1 MGMQKENVPIIIRG
15 YMENEIREKG
25 FSGFSGNQLK
35 IFAIIAMTMDHLAA
49 TIWPGY
55 DNKAWWLLCIHLIGR
70 LAAPTMWFM
79 VAEGYHYTRNFRK
92 YLQRL
97 FIFAVL
103 AHFAYNFCFGISP
116 IPFRGSVLNQTSV
129 IWPLFLAAIGLYIYD
144 DEKRSFPLKNWQK
157 TAILLVL
164 CLLAFPSDWSC
175 FPVLCT
181 LHIYQNRGNLRKQ
194 VLGMVAYISMYVIV
208 WCLCIDVVY
217 GLIQFGIIIVWPFM
231 HFYNGTRGKAR
242 WMKWF
247 FYVFYVGHLVLC
259 GILRLILHS
268 NVTTIVGG

>member
-1 MGMQKENVPIIIRG
+1 
-15 YMENEIREKG
+15 MENEIREKG

-55 DNKAWWLLCIHLIGR
+55 DNKAWWLLGIHLIGR

-116 IPFRGSVLNQTSV
+116 IPFRDSVLNQTSV

-259 GILRLILHS
+259 GILRQILHS

>member
-1 MGMQKENVPIIIRG
+1 
-15 YMENEIREKG
+15 MENEIREKG

-35 IFAIIAMTMDHLAA
+35 IFAIIAMTMDHLAS

-55 DNKAWWLLCIHLIGR
+55 GKEWWLLCIHLIGR

-231 HFYNGTRGKAR
+231 HFYNGTRGKGR

-247 FYVFYVGHLVLC
+247 FYMFYVGHLVLC

>member
-1 MGMQKENVPIIIRG
+1 M
-15 YMENEIREKG
+15 
-25 FSGFSGNQLK
+25 
-35 IFAIIAMTMDHLAA
+35 
-49 TIWPGY
+49 
-55 DNKAWWLLCIHLIGR
+55 
-70 LAAPTMWFM
+70 
-79 VAEGYHYTRNFRK
+79 
-92 YLQRL
+92 
-97 FIFAVL
+97 L
-103 AHFAYNFCFGISP
+103 AHFAYNFCFGISL
-116 IPFRGSVLNQTSV
+116 IPFRDSVLNQTSV

-194 VLGMVAYISMYVIV
+194 VLGMLAYISMYVIV

-231 HFYNGTRGKAR
+231 HFYNGTRGKGR

-259 GILRLILHS
+259 GILRLILHG